1 MLVVFH
7 SDFTAEL
14 NTFKHTNLAV
24 ASVSMDIEAATGF
37 LQKIPGEIFSSYQA
51 PQQNTLSTCYCPPD
65 PFSHFKT
72 HSHCGLTSQNV
83 CPALVWMAQG
93 WI

>member
-1 MLVVFH
+1 MFVVFH

-51 PQQNTLSTCYCPPD
+51 PQQNTLSTCYCPPTLFLILK
-65 PFSHFKT
+65 PI
-72 HSHCGLTSQNV
+72 LTVAPPVKMLAPPWS
-83 CPALVWMAQG
+83 G
-93 WI
+93 WPRW